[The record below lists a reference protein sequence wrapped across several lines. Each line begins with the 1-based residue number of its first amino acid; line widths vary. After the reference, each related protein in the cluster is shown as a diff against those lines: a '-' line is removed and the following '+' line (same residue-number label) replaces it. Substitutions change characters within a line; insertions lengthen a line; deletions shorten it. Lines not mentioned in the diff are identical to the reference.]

1 MEREHIELR
10 FKPQHQ
16 HGYFSGKSMK
26 HRMNANLKCENERD
40 RKLIHVFA
48 FHPTLVQ
55 VAFNESQ
62 GTSPE
67 TGNLDQRC
75 GNNETI
81 EDLVRRGY
89 RVILSHTL
97 ANGDAGRCSVHR
109 LEPGNKG
116 K

>member
-10 FKPQHQ
+10 FQPQHQ
-16 HGYFSGKSMK
+16 HRYFSGIILKYD
-26 HRMNANLKCENERD
+26 ANLKCENERD
-40 RKLIHVFA
+40 RQLIHVFA
-48 FHPTLVQ
+48 FHPTLGQ

-67 TGNLDQRC
+67 TGDLDQRC
-75 GNNETI
+75 GNKETI